1 MALYNTF
8 FFKFVT
14 GNFKKNYNI
23 STLSNPAEKQ
33 SMLKKKKKKIK
44 INPRHN
50 TARTPKSTAARY
62 VRWESAVCFSAK
74 LPVMC

>member
-1 MALYNTF
+1 
-8 FFKFVT
+8 
-14 GNFKKNYNI
+14 
-23 STLSNPAEKQ
+23 
-33 SMLKKKKKKIK
+33 MLKKKKKKIK

>member
-1 MALYNTF
+1 
-8 FFKFVT
+8 
-14 GNFKKNYNI
+14 
-23 STLSNPAEKQ
+23 
-33 SMLKKKKKKIK
+33 MLKKKKKKFK

-50 TARTPKSTAARY
+50 TARTPKSTAARD

>member
-33 SMLKKKKKKIK
+33 SMLKKKKKKLRLIHAIIQPAPQK
-44 INPRHN
+44 
-50 TARTPKSTAARY
+50 
-62 VRWESAVCFSAK
+62 VQ
-74 LPVMC
+74 LLVM